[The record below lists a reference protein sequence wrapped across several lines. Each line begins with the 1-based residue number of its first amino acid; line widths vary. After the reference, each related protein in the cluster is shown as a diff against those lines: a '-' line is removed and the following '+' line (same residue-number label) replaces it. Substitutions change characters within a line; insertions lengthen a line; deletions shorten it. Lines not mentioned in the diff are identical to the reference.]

1 MAPQTSS
8 NPDNPDNPENSSPEA
23 GQRNTESNN
32 FAGSVENFIQGEIF
46 ADIFPDMPALKP
58 KKSLKKEHEEL
69 LSRLPE
75 FRVIRSSRRKRTLH
89 AYRQNGVIEIHIPD
103 RLSRR
108 QEFEVIPEMIDLVLK
123 REDRLRK
130 NDSALLDLS
139 DLLLA
144 EYLPEFN
151 ERPISVTWRVMRERW
166 GSCTTVDKTIR
177 ISERLNTAPDYAL
190 RYVLFH
196 ELIHLRIAGHGDD
209 FHELLARYPEKD
221 RAEAFLEGYE
231 AGSAG
236 SPEEILELP
245 PI

>member
-1 MAPQTSS
+1 MADI
-8 NPDNPDNPENSSPEA
+8 PDSEA

-46 ADIFPDMPALKP
+46 ADIFPNMPALKT

-123 REDRLRK
+123 RENRLRK
-130 NDSALLDLS
+130 SDNALLELS

-144 EYLPEFN
+144 EFLP
-151 ERPISVTWRVMRERW
+151 
-166 GSCTTVDKTIR
+166 
-177 ISERLNTAPDYAL
+177 
-190 RYVLFH
+190 
-196 ELIHLRIAGHGDD
+196 
-209 FHELLARYPEKD
+209 
-221 RAEAFLEGYE
+221 
-231 AGSAG
+231 
-236 SPEEILELP
+236 
-245 PI
+245 